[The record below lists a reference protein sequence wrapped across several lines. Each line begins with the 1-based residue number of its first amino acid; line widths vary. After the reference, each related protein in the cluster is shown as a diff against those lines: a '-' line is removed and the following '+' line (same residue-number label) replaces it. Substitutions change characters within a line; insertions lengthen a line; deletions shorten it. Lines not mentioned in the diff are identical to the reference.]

1 MANKKSMFA
10 YNPRVDYNAL
20 QSTRKI
26 AAENLR
32 AWNAPYTTGTLRNIN
47 LDDREHTEENI
58 DYGLVE
64 RNNLDYDDNGRLLD
78 KKDAE
83 KKHDSYEPDD
93 NSSSDSGHWYDGI
106 TSTLFGK
113 SKLSDAIYAG
123 LHAVPIIGT
132 PIDVWREFQKIYN
145 QTELGA
151 AEAKLENISLEK
163 QDIDYLENVY
173 KPLLYQYM
181 DQRAKVNDMRS
192 RGMSDQAMAYDISK
206 LDQLGKQ
213 LNKQN
218 EYIKTEGKQHP
229 ILRNMFFD
237 ASARDKMNVK
247 DMLQSEIDQIWQSEK
262 MSPYYGGNRKVNS
275 IGDFLESYVAGP
287 IADAVFKPFEAAG
300 NILDFVLHSPDNR
313 YSLNNALQNVDVN
326 DRRFDNLFIDWTK
339 YKSGD
344 KDSKNSF
351 DFYLNLNKNDVL
363 DRYVDTKRDALK
375 RIDNLAH
382 GNFWFDP
389 SKIDKRYDDIVNK
402 DDFGLVGDLT
412 YGLAANAPQ
421 LGSSFSDLKDFALSI
436 GTDAAVSKVVAPILI
451 GIASG
456 GAGFTKSIGQGLLK
470 QLEKSG
476 TMAIA
481 RNAIRSG
488 EAVEAA
494 ASAESA
500 ANTAREASVISRLW
514 NGYKTSKSVVS
525 AVNNG
530 VDIENAIKAAQMSNP
545 IAAANTLRG
554 VRAAEGATQ
563 IYLTNQM
570 RQNESNAEVMDAY
583 SSRMMQQM
591 MNGSVDVK
599 KVFDSAD
606 DFLRESGI
614 NPDSLDDQQK
624 LQAILGFN
632 IQTGDP
638 EFEAMKKDARRG
650 LNKVYNDNMT
660 LAVMDYWEKL
670 PYLPFA
676 NSAIRDWGR
685 NLSNKLGRSVGM
697 YGRDLTS
704 DMPFRMFNKNI
715 DLGSKTARNMAFDYQ
730 QQLIDRTAGRLV
742 SDKLTKA
749 TQWMLN
755 RFKKKDGTPNLGRI
769 AAFDNAI
776 RYAGRKIKQM
786 ASLGG
791 KEALEEG
798 QQQIIQSDYQSG
810 RYDNYN
816 ENKSNFDPGSFIDDL
831 DLGANAALSYLGLN
845 FGNPYN
851 GDEDLR
857 HAMNVGFAVS
867 QMFRAPAALSNLH
880 KSSDD
885 NLRNAIAQLRTDRTL
900 AKMVAENYGRIQDQD
915 HVGIFFDAMQK
926 HGVTSERLLGSLAAM
941 KLANQNV
948 ENSGVKDEYIDNDM
962 QILADTDDMLHSDY
976 IQSRLKANN
985 IKKGSS
991 QHRII
996 VQNGV
1001 RTIRDFKDQFLK
1013 SIQQGKDADAVVED
1027 IIKKAQDGTLD
1038 DSNKV
1043 LNQIVDAIH
1052 AKFKQEIGNNKA
1064 AQEKAKKDFKKSF
1077 RKKEGDRLRQE
1088 FADSDEEVPM
1098 PEEGMTLQEAQDQ
1111 YIDEAA
1117 ERAWE
1122 PFRIDFYKQ
1131 NQEKSRKLREGGKE
1145 QEADELDKMNRW
1157 YEDLSENAVNEK
1169 ERSFVRN
1176 VLRDVFAIHRLNVKR
1191 QTLQA
1196 LKDRS
1201 QFNNLIK
1208 KVTGTDI
1215 NTSRLD
1221 SAIKY
1226 IEQSIANTEK
1236 IITPELESKFEDEF
1250 GKLDYIDSYDNDIKS
1265 YTINAAIA
1273 KVMQPFAQA
1282 YSPGI
1287 MGTQMFVHNKRI
1299 TTKSGDTILPS
1310 NLSLSTEFIQ
1320 WNELSK
1326 EDQDKY
1332 RAKVKQEAAD
1342 NNKPEPTEK
1351 QIRQKYY
1358 HDHIDRIKEV
1368 KGAIHEY
1375 TKELHKLQE
1384 IPEQERTTDQID
1396 KIDDL
1401 FQKISDA
1408 VIMSDLNNGEIRQ
1421 YIVNKIKEDER
1432 PISGQDIDDAQ
1443 DGDKKAQNKVSNAVK
1458 QEEKEGQAEDKD
1470 QLNDD
1475 SASDQESTEGKAG
1488 DVENPEDDKAQD
1500 ILDPNNYVDEVEGP
1514 EGEKPTSKEI
1524 QDAIKANQELVG
1536 DDKPESKNIRD
1547 LGEQLEGG
1555 TPGGRKRQDSLSNK
1569 ADNAQIVSQVLDDDD
1584 KATSDE
1590 VDSEDLKDDIKH
1602 QIDNDQKQ
1610 GQQIAG
1616 PTATPVID
1624 PVTGATISNPSV
1636 GDNTDNTDKPATPPA
1651 PAAPI
1656 NGNSQSQHH
1665 QQNNGD
1671 SNGDKGNVSDSES
1684 SGAKD
1689 IVFDF
1694 LDEKKY
1700 PDGCT
1705 IWSYK
1710 GDDEKGTRTIEVF
1723 VRRDDA
1729 NTRGITDERG
1739 RVIFNPIAGPDVD
1752 VEFHEKQSKV
1762 PAKYNPGPLNHLEG
1776 LYQTSK
1782 HFPKVINI
1790 DYFGKMRL
1798 PRFRFRWNGHIFFL
1812 EYVVDRG
1819 AWQVS
1824 KPTGKY
1830 NDAGQEIQHILSV
1843 DEIPSG
1849 MTWPQLGA
1857 KIASNILPQDYIDFV
1872 EQGHAEALNAQ
1883 ALEIENVTDETNPL
1897 TKALRDIFGIKYHN
1911 YTAQE
1916 LDSLRANKLITNH
1929 SARIYIPN
1937 HHDLG
1942 YFEIVKNVEDD
1953 QYSVHFKPTDKDNPH
1968 AFTDDQKEALF
1979 SAMYVIIPKGGLV
1992 STWGSI
1998 TKGGLNALTN
2008 RFGDDNGFTQVG
2020 ECEVK
2025 LKDDGSIVRIPI
2037 WRQEMDDLQSVKL
2050 QISDHTIEK
2059 QSTTNNK
2066 YLEGVNANRSKTANG
2081 EENQGTESAT
2091 PYNEALNNISKS
2103 GSQIILRSNNGN
2115 LFVTETTANDEQKAF
2130 IGNKIDSK
2138 TATFI
2143 PTSWSRVKSLN
2154 SLDSVATIKG
2164 DSRTASN
2171 IREVIPGRM
2180 ELHDEGGHK
2189 YWKVTKKATLILDN
2203 YNNNTKQTP
2212 IIEEDI
2218 SSQERDHDAFTMS
2231 LDNFVDYNLP
2241 DQIDKNIDRV
2251 DDVIFRHGNKLGAIL
2266 IHIPEKGW
2274 FVIDRKQQQDNSQ
2287 DILNPDGSAQDILN
2301 TEQNP
2306 ADDPQPT
2313 DDADDVEKPSAPED
2327 NENQNSGSSDDQN
2340 PTIPGDNELP
2350 EEQSSPNGKGKDGK
2364 KRHSINPDE
2373 LGQLDYDNS
2382 EDVFYLGDDQ
2392 LADDVATNLM
2402 NEEDLLMTDEN
2413 GGFNAMSGNTE
2424 AQNTN
2429 QTNTEDKD
2437 RVFRSYIGTN
2447 FRYDPTDPTPFF
2459 PRTVGGSKKKGG
2471 TELKYKY
2478 KLGNGKELSQ
2488 KLLTKGWIN
2497 SCDVYYVVSGDLSI
2511 KGSPYD
2517 NLGIDLVIDDPNSK
2531 TTYLLS
2537 MNRIGKYTY
2546 QDNYGHERTFDGYQ
2560 ALHMQLAFSG
2570 ICDIAVDK
2578 TSGNARI
2585 KDSKIA
2591 ADYNKYLKEQKEN
2604 FYIQAHSTDPARLQ
2618 RGDEGF
2624 DEAVEKWY
2632 NDIRYGFGTNDE
2644 QKIAQGHRIANNIE
2658 YNARVNLAQSL
2669 GKQRD
2674 DVQTESQIN
2683 KAIQNLSE
2691 NRKAIIDVYC
2701 DKSADG
2707 KLILTPEIKTH
2718 IRPKSITTSNG
2729 KVNLRRD
2736 SQSGLPIFRK
2746 LDGEQN
2752 KFGLSDDIE
2761 ELTRQIDNGDEVAE
2775 FGIGSGAFGNQ
2786 PFAIMP
2792 ADDNGGKDVYYG
2804 HGLAGKIYYIIS
2816 EALMPGSNIR
2826 KHRLPLQLRES
2837 GFKTQVEINGAVHR
2851 ITNKSQLHLV
2861 LDPKTGLPTGE
2872 NAKKYHVSAAEAI
2885 FYLMV
2890 GKTDYLGLNLTSDQL
2905 TAFRDFIVNNGEQT
2919 FLYTHGRHRTKEQI
2933 ISAKLPYYCLKQ
2945 FGWMIRDGQP
2955 DKFVCGTTRIE
2966 EHTYIED
2973 GKQKTKKVRI
2983 YERHEATMRDL
2994 FPDDSASPMEKAN
3007 AAALR
3012 EDIIFNISQNLHWN
3026 TERSVLND
3034 RSTANQT
3041 FGTVMDALR
3050 QYFNTHDAKE
3060 IKLFGC
3066 DALTFK
3072 RDDLFVKNEN
3082 TGRYD
3087 AKAVN
3092 GLAWL
3097 IHTGRLMTDSDTQLF
3112 TAPFV
3117 YAQGVDVDQAAQEE
3131 QHIIN
3136 NNKTTQPKEAE
3147 NNGKKDSKNKEK
3159 KGKKTPKGNTEP
3171 KTPQQPASILTSIA
3185 KDAIVNQQASEG
3197 VKNKQKPRLKNAIAA
3212 QVDKLVK
3219 EGKEKILE
3227 ALRPVYKGTG
3237 ASHKDETVSDMLL
3250 MDIPDRKNLKTKED
3264 VEGAIRKKIDEYN
3277 EYAKAHNMQV
3287 VDPKK
3292 VTITQNFGG
3301 QLAMNAFKAARN
3313 PWIMKMIVFT
3323 DGSATVSGRPAQ
3335 DLESEISNVTGVF
3348 STQKQHGKFN
3358 EAETKQW
3365 IAKILGIPEENSI
3378 VVSAMRR
3385 ACDGS
3390 EAFGLTQVC
3399 VNSLTNEVIPIFM
3412 FSKRAGKGVGYHEAW
3427 HYVNLLLN
3435 NPATRQKI
3443 YKDYVEHHKKYK
3455 GAKYKDIEEAMAED
3469 FRRYV
3474 QMMDGTGLSSRIKR
3488 FFNNILD
3495 FLFAARKTTETR
3507 MIFEAIRSGKA
3518 KGMRIDPESLKEF
3531 QRMYPEGVYNA
3542 FKIPGR
3548 PIAESEKLNGINSY
3562 KDFNDIATAI
3572 GFDIIS
3578 EYDITTIGKLR
3589 MASDDSTDIFREH
3602 LMTKM
3607 ANATDPDAKVV
3618 YQTILDNP
3626 AAFARV
3632 IHDLYQQLGIDA
3644 TLQKEKAHEQTE
3656 KRDDGD
3662 QDTPVDGHLEN
3673 QFEVSKK
3680 ANVAFRAKL
3689 FLMQNKK
3696 GHFVLDPVTGK
3707 RAIDKTT
3714 GRPLIENDM
3723 GVLST
3728 KKYVP
3733 FNEAWNKILN
3743 DLWMSDSYNAKD
3755 QNGNYTP
3762 TSILGNVERLAKTD
3776 PFYESLFTRLEDIDG
3791 DIELQNQIFT
3801 TVCSQKPQVAFYR
3814 LQDPKK
3820 PWINPM
3826 EAAQLSSAA
3835 EDVGGEI
3842 GGTSSTIGSKQVYD
3856 RDREW
3861 VAYND
3866 NTLKAIKQLPRTWSG
3881 IVPSSEIIN
3890 NGVVDKRAVAN
3901 LRNFYNQTRDILFGD
3916 EDVEDK
3922 VYEGKQALE
3931 QILLGLH
3938 IPVDEQVVDRF
3949 ISLLNGNNNETPDV
3963 NTQLNILKRIFDSKI
3978 GGGKPGSI
3986 SYFVKCLEM
3995 SVGHDYFSL
4004 KKKGNGSKQ
4013 VALDQLFN
4021 GFAADT
4027 HISLL
4032 AEAYNDIHP
4041 GSAEFSISAP
4051 GHKTIY
4057 PINQNNE
4064 MSDKINRM
4072 NIVGDESIQN
4082 MQRDPYCQNSILMQV
4097 VNDQKSQYE
4106 KGQRVPTKESFKLC
4120 TFVGIDDT
4128 RNPQGEDYFGISSME
4143 DYIAKLMMT
4152 TGTVRT
4158 SDGKCSITD
4167 DMLILPTM
4175 SDKKTWYAIKSP
4187 NLHLVHDTMT
4197 WFADN
4202 ANGKVRHLRFSDRT
4216 LNIFYNYFMDE
4227 LNALIQYYSRGN
4239 VQYLVNHPQQI
4250 KINYHGKVENGRLQF
4265 GGNGGLFRYGYGAI
4279 SPKRAWGPEGDNTKP
4294 VNLNQYLEFLY
4305 KAQKEI
4311 EDHPEQ
4317 RGGIGQLI
4325 EDPNIDLDGFELIRK
4340 FLSDLKKQIAPNGAR
4355 YDELL
4360 DGINDNLIEGTKL
4373 EMKRL
4378 SQEAGMYSPMRMF
4391 QYRKAD
4397 EYTVYDKKT
4406 YKAVGKKPCEE
4417 YYQAFGLPK
4426 QILEVYRTLMKN
4438 AGYVS
4443 VVDGAEEGDKAIKCY
4458 DYQQGHATADYALS
4472 AIASHVANT
4481 AISIIEC
4488 EKVFM
4493 GDPAFYKWK
4502 YIDSKSP
4509 NASVKLK
4516 TSINVG
4522 GRPQLFSIDVQNLR
4536 EKGSDKTKRRGSV
4549 LSPGENIRDLYGEDI
4564 LTEYPELNKQEYTFA
4579 SINDF
4584 KYKSLYL
4591 DEVQNQ
4597 FERQEFVNW
4606 ILKNPDKYFG
4616 DEWKKMSENKKHVEL
4631 NKLLNKWYS
4640 DTSGQNFKSDY
4651 DLFDDKNII
4660 VDGVRIK
4667 QLCHDRAVQ
4676 STDPY
4681 RDVNVADAEVIIRP
4695 EMYRYLRIAV
4705 GEWTFEPDETGY
4717 SDEEAYKIIEGI
4729 GEYADRK
4736 GEWMTNQELARKVLN
4751 FQLKPLKM
4759 TYFSNESTPI
4769 SQNQNG
4775 ALNFTNVPI
4784 YNKMAI
4790 FPMFG
4795 FACMSETGKAL
4806 YDRMN
4811 KKGQEIDMLGFE
4823 SAVKVGDSQNKYT
4836 PFPKNGK
4843 EPQSHPDKLAKVG
4856 KSEFQDS
4863 NSDFVNKNG
4872 KVVPRGKKK
4881 PGILN
4886 KVPED
4891 ALHIERQYI
4900 KNLRLQMNTDEHE
4913 HDSRAI
4919 GTQMFK
4925 LCFSNIEDEFTYGLN
4940 MNDWKGQPLKQYT
4953 GSQLKQE
4960 IMATINAMTAVGYD
4974 NIKKEFFDR
4983 DGNLVDSKVE
4993 NYMLQIVKNNNMG
5006 ANAEEMLANHDPA
5019 SVFMSRLLFEQS
5031 VIKHINKEVVD
5042 KETQGGSA
5050 IQQSMFGFS
5059 GHRNVL
5065 DYNGKDAAYHQLNG
5079 GHAPKWIA
5087 RNNSMEVFLS
5097 MNFFRSVLPDEL
5109 FNDGTYQQQ
5118 RQWLIEHDFI
5128 YGNKADGTKSH
5139 PNPFGIGYRIPT
5151 QGQSSIFAFT
5161 VADVM
5166 PKQSG
5171 DTIIVPPEFTAQ
5183 TGSDFDVD
5191 KLYLATL
5198 ACKDGKPIESE
5209 AMYVDYD
5216 EVWHNEKQKDGTLK
5230 RVDESKHVSKAIK
5243 NQKKYDDLKARE
5255 ENGEITNLRLVDKN
5269 SKDFTGKQ
5277 KMELLLNTDKKALAN
5292 KLIQLYMRVLTD
5304 PRNFKQGRGS
5314 IDTITDI
5321 IKHRILPHLQTAQ
5334 DRYLTPGNDLLPTEM
5349 SKTKLEF
5356 STGKSGIG
5364 PYALA
5369 VTNSALT
5376 QWSHL
5381 TFDYEENYFG
5391 FGDLDETIARD
5402 GTFVSDWLS
5411 AMVNAHVD
5419 VAKDPYIFDLNLSQA
5434 TYSMSEFLLRA
5445 GVGAG
5450 TFTFLANPVIKDLAN
5465 KLNNTKSFYGQ
5476 NLSKDTANPHASE
5489 QYIALNMLL
5498 GPKIKSGKNYVRSGG
5513 LLKQVKYA
5521 YEALIDDKEE
5531 SKKLEKQWKKD
5542 VGDTISL
5549 SRIGVWIDIMSQE
5562 INMTESE
5569 NKNIYGDDMRAFGS
5583 LVFNLQAGFRAIDH
5597 PHDLFG
5603 QLFSCMCLYTWHVNK
5618 KYADELNNLV
5628 QVSRVDTKKF
5638 GNTVSLQTNYI
5649 NKYNKFRYGSHKARW
5664 ILSKRSNIDLK
5675 LTKEDGVAGRTMKS
5689 LDYYF
5694 EKTYLNDELV
5704 KATQLARDV
5713 LRHQLYT
5720 ATPQFQDVLKSTL
5733 GEIYGKVLVKNSKG
5747 ETLELYQPNVSQDN
5761 VTELSNALD
5770 NITRYQ
5776 VLQLY
5781 GPKYESDINLA
5792 RDPNDIKQMM
5802 HDFIFGNNEAKNNDP
5817 SHYSI
5822 FKQVQML
5829 IDGTKHEQTDPNKA
5843 DISDLKYNELLAY
5856 ITPIQ
5861 PTKTSKYPF
5870 GRFLL
5875 RNSAVGTGIDQKDV
5889 LRQAWYDLLTY
5900 DRAQALDPKVAD
5912 AANKWV
5918 QNVAKNLVLF
5928 SYFQT
5933 YDQNGAN
5940 SFFEL
5945 VPDEFRIQYDK
5956 ALRRGLRHSYD
5967 TFKKIGNAEN
5977 GKLYDILARN
5987 YWWNDNI
5994 IKEFSYLYRGNPKN
6008 VFDTTSEGS
6017 GGIYSMWYD
6026 KVNKKRVFGCLIL
6039 NDDIDSLPHG
6049 KYFKIKLEDQIFLYR
6064 RVGVIN
6070 VKFNVNN
6077 KPKTVSRSVYIPIP
6091 KGGMHVGR
6099 QHQYEFYVD
6108 ENTPSIFQE
6117 NQLPSTFKYSTIY
6130 ENVIKP
6136 FVENKDNFFRPIS
6149 KSEQAKPNEINHSIP
6164 RSADEVL
6171 DVQYVEELEQNDYSE
6186 SDFYFDSQK
6195 TANEYKAPLKS
6206 DDGSIEFNGFK
6217 GDSLEGAE
6225 IYGGDVID
6233 IDSDRSVQEICEE
6246 MLKRGGTENESNPK
6260 QWVFNI
6266 KEGKH
6271 KFKHGEITEK
6281 ITKILQQLE
6290 NHEHYIS
6297 TIYMPIG
6304 QFDNEGIIAVRSMLD
6319 TLRDG
6324 MLHVVYDTSKM
6335 TEDDALDNIV
6345 SSNPDAFYN
6354 DIQQSEE
6361 DVEEAEDMNDNEA
6374 RTIGGLIKQIDEDA
6388 KQAANNL
6395 KAKAAKETE
6404 KTIEEEEKAQDKE
6417 QKESA
6422 YDSNQQPEEDKS
6434 DDDQA
6439 RVASRSAQNAFFKKM
6454 GIKSHL
6460 IDDPSYAINSE
6471 SSKPDE
6477 LSDSNDKNTTSDKNQ
6492 EC

>member
-64 RNNLDYDDNGRLLD
+64 RNNLDYDDNGRLLN

-93 NSSSDSGHWYDGI
+93 NQSSDSGHWYDGI

-113 SKLSDAIYAG
+113 SKLSDAIYSG
-123 LHAVPIIGT
+123 LHALPIIGT

-163 QDIDYLENVY
+163 QDIDYLENIY

-192 RGMSDQAMAYDISK
+192 RGMSDQAMAYDILK

-237 ASARDKMNVK
+237 ASARDKMNLK

-275 IGDFLESYVAGP
+275 IGDFLEAYVAGP
-287 IADAVFKPFEAAG
+287 IADAFLKPFEAAG

-412 YGLAANAPQ
+412 YGLAANIPQ

-456 GAGFTKSIGQGLLK
+456 GAGFTKSIGKGLVK

-583 SSRMMQQM
+583 SSRIMQQM
-591 MNGSVDVK
+591 MNGSVNVK

-660 LAVMDYWEKL
+660 LAAIDYWEKL

-816 ENKSNFDPGSFIDDL
+816 ENRSNFDPGSFIDDL

-867 QMFRAPAALSNLH
+867 QIFRAPAALSNLH

-915 HVGIFFDAMQK
+915 HAGIFFDAMQK
-926 HGVTSERLLGSLAAM
+926 HGVTSERLLGSLASM

-1043 LNQIVDAIH
+1043 LNDIVDAIH

-1088 FADSDEEVPM
+1088 FADSGEDVPM
-1098 PEEGMTLQEAQDQ
+1098 LEEGMTLQEAQDQ

-1131 NQEKSRKLREGGKE
+1131 NQEKSRKLRKDGKE

-1169 ERSFVRN
+1169 ERGFVRN
-1176 VLRDVFAIHRLNVKR
+1176 VLRDIFAIHRLNVKR

-1226 IEQSIANTEK
+1226 IEQSIADTEK
-1236 IITPELESKFEDEF
+1236 IITPELESKFEYEF
-1250 GKLDYIDSYDNDIKS
+1250 GKLDSMDSYDNDIKS

-1408 VIMSDLNNGEIRQ
+1408 VIMSDLNNGEIRY

-1458 QEEKEGQAEDKD
+1458 QQEKEGQAEDKD

-1475 SASDQESTEGKAG
+1475 AASDQESPEGKAG

-1500 ILDPNNYVDEVEGP
+1500 ILDTNNYVDEVEGP

-1651 PAAPI
+1651 PSAPI

-1671 SNGDKGNVSDSES
+1671 SNGDKGNRNDSES
-1684 SGAKD
+1684 SGAED

-1729 NTRGITDERG
+1729 NTRGIIDERG
-1739 RVIFNPIAGPDVD
+1739 RIIFNPIAGPDVD

-1776 LYQTSK
+1776 LYQTSE

-1812 EYVVDRG
+1812 EYVVDIG
-1819 AWQVS
+1819 EWQVS

-1830 NDAGQEIQHILSV
+1830 NDAGQEIQNILSV

-1937 HHDLG
+1937 HHDIG
-1942 YFEIVKNVEDD
+1942 YFEIVKDAENDY
-1953 QYSVHFKPTDKDNPH
+1953 YSVHFKPVDDKNPH

-2020 ECEVK
+2020 EREVK
-2025 LKDDGSIVRIPI
+2025 LKDDGSTVKIPI

-2050 QISDHTIEK
+2050 QISDHTIE
-2059 QSTTNNK
+2059 
-2066 YLEGVNANRSKTANG
+2066 
-2081 EENQGTESAT
+2081 NQGTESAI
-2091 PYNEALNNISKS
+2091 PYSEALNNISKS

-2115 LFVTETTANDEQKAF
+2115 LFVKETNANDEQKAF
-2130 IGNKIDSK
+2130 IGNKIDNK

-2164 DSRTASN
+2164 DFRTAGN

-2203 YNNNTKQTP
+2203 YNNNTKQTH

-2313 DDADDVEKPSAPED
+2313 DDADDVEQPSSPED

-2424 AQNTN
+2424 TQNTD

-2488 KLLTKGWIN
+2488 KLLTKDWIN

-2691 NRKAIIDVYC
+2691 NRKAIIDAYC

-2729 KVNLRRD
+2729 KINLRRD

-2837 GFKTQVEINGAVHR
+2837 GFKTQVEINGTVHR

-2966 EHTYIED
+2966 ERTYIED
-2973 GKQKTKKVRI
+2973 GKQKTKKVKI

-3136 NNKTTQPKEAE
+3136 NNKPTQPKEAE
-3147 NNGKKDSKNKEK
+3147 NNGKNDSKNKEK
-3159 KGKKTPKGNTEP
+3159 KGKKTHKGNTEP
-3171 KTPQQPASILTSIA
+3171 KTPQQPASILTSMA

-3197 VKNKQKPRLKNAIAA
+3197 VKNNQKPRLKNAIAA

-3301 QLAMNAFKAARN
+3301 QNFGGQLAMSAFKAVRN

-3335 DLESEISNVTGVF
+3335 DLEREISNVTGVF

-3399 VNSLTNEVIPIFM
+3399 VNSLTNDVIPIFM
-3412 FSKRAGKGVGYHEAW
+3412 FSKRAGKGIGYHEAW

-3562 KDFNDIATAI
+3562 KDFNDIATSI

-3607 ANATDPDAKVV
+3607 VNATDPDAKVV

-3632 IHDLYQQLGIDA
+3632 IHDLYQQLGIYA

-3662 QDTPVDGHLEN
+3662 PDTPVDGHLEN

-3890 NGVVDKRAVAN
+3890 NGVVDKRAVTN

-3931 QILLGLH
+3931 QMLLGLH

-3963 NTQLNILKRIFDSKI
+3963 NTQLKILKRIFDSKI

-4279 SPKRAWGPEGDNTKP
+4279 SPKIAWGPESYNTKP
-4294 VNLNQYLEFLY
+4294 INLNQYLEFLY

-4325 EDPNIDLDGFELIRK
+4325 DDPNIDLDGFELIRK

-4509 NASVKLK
+4509 NASVKLT

-4681 RDVNVADAEVIIRP
+4681 RDINVADAEVIIRP

-4872 KVVPRGKKK
+4872 KVVPRGKRK

-4886 KVPED
+4886 KVTED

-5230 RVDESKHVSKAIK
+5230 RVYESKHVSKAIK

-5521 YEALIDDKEE
+5521 YEDLIDDKEA

-5562 INMTESE
+5562 INMTESK

-5597 PHDLFG
+5597 PDDLFG

-5664 ILSKRSNIDLK
+5664 ILSKRSNVDLK
-5675 LTKEDGVAGRTMKS
+5675 LTKEDGIAGRTMKS

-5694 EKTYLNDELV
+5694 EKTYLNDELF

-5829 IDGTKHEQTDPNKA
+5829 IDGTKREQTDPNKA

-5861 PTKTSKYPF
+5861 PTKTSKYQF

-5912 AANKWV
+5912 AANKYV

-6008 VFDTTSEGS
+6008 VFDTTSGGS

-6271 KFKHGEITEK
+6271 KFKPGEITEK

-6335 TEDDALDNIV
+6335 TEDDALDNVV

-6417 QKESA
+6417 QEESA

-6460 IDDPSYAINSE
+6460 IDYPSYAINSE

>member
-64 RNNLDYDDNGRLLD
+64 RNNLDYDDNGRLLN

-123 LHAVPIIGT
+123 LHAVPIIGN

-213 LNKQN
+213 LNEQN

-237 ASARDKMNVK
+237 ASARDKMNLK
-247 DMLQSEIDQIWQSEK
+247 DLLQSEIDQIWQSEK

-275 IGDFLESYVAGP
+275 VGDFLEAYVAGP

-412 YGLAANAPQ
+412 YGLAANIPQ

-456 GAGFTKSIGQGLLK
+456 GAGFTKSIGKGLVK

-583 SSRMMQQM
+583 SSRIMQQM
-591 MNGSVDVK
+591 MDGSVNVK

-786 ASLGG
+786 AFLGG

-816 ENKSNFDPGSFIDDL
+816 ENKSNFDPGSFIADL

-915 HVGIFFDAMQK
+915 HAGIFFDAMQK

-1043 LNQIVDAIH
+1043 LNEIVDAIH
-1052 AKFKQEIGNNKA
+1052 AKFKQEISNNKA

-1131 NQEKSRKLREGGKE
+1131 NQEKSRKLREGGKK

-1250 GKLDYIDSYDNDIKS
+1250 GKLDSMDSYDNDIKS

-1443 DGDKKAQNKVSNAVK
+1443 DGDKKAQDKVSNAVK

-1475 SASDQESTEGKAG
+1475 AASDQESPEGKAR

-1500 ILDPNNYVDEVEGP
+1500 ILDQNNYVDEVEGP

-1651 PAAPI
+1651 PSAPI

-1671 SNGDKGNVSDSES
+1671 SNGDKGNRSDSES
-1684 SGAKD
+1684 SGAED

-1739 RVIFNPIAGPDVD
+1739 RVIFNPIAGSDVD

-1812 EYVVDRG
+1812 EYDVDYG

-1830 NDAGQEIQHILSV
+1830 NDAGQEIQNILSI

-1872 EQGHAEALNAQ
+1872 EQGHAEALNAH

-1937 HHDLG
+1937 HHDIG
-1942 YFEIVKNVEDD
+1942 YFEIVKDAENDY
-1953 QYSVHFKPTDKDNPH
+1953 YSVHFKPVDDNNPH

-2020 ECEVK
+2020 EREVK
-2025 LKDDGSIVRIPI
+2025 LKDDGSTVKIPI

-2050 QISDHTIEK
+2050 QISDHT
-2059 QSTTNNK
+2059 
-2066 YLEGVNANRSKTANG
+2066 
-2081 EENQGTESAT
+2081 
-2091 PYNEALNNISKS
+2091 
-2103 GSQIILRSNNGN
+2103 
-2115 LFVTETTANDEQKAF
+2115 
-2130 IGNKIDSK
+2130 
-2138 TATFI
+2138 
-2143 PTSWSRVKSLN
+2143 
-2154 SLDSVATIKG
+2154 
-2164 DSRTASN
+2164 
-2171 IREVIPGRM
+2171 M
-2180 ELHDEGGHK
+2180 
-2189 YWKVTKKATLILDN
+2189 
-2203 YNNNTKQTP
+2203 QTH

-2218 SSQERDHDAFTMS
+2218 LSQERDHDAFTMS

-2313 DDADDVEKPSAPED
+2313 DDADDVEKPSSPED

-2424 AQNTN
+2424 AQNTD

-2488 KLLTKGWIN
+2488 KLLIKDWIN

-2691 NRKAIIDVYC
+2691 NRKAIIDAYC

-2729 KVNLRRD
+2729 KINLRRD

-2837 GFKTQVEINGAVHR
+2837 GFKTQVEINGTVHR

-2966 EHTYIED
+2966 ERTYIED
-2973 GKQKTKKVRI
+2973 GKQKTKKVKI

-3041 FGTVMDALR
+3041 FGIVMDALR
-3050 QYFNTHDAKE
+3050 QYFNTHNAKE

-3136 NNKTTQPKEAE
+3136 NNNPTQPKEAE

-3171 KTPQQPASILTSIA
+3171 KTPQQPASILTSMA

-3301 QLAMNAFKAARN
+3301 QLAMNAFKAVRN

-3399 VNSLTNEVIPIFM
+3399 VNSLTNDVIPIFM
-3412 FSKRAGKGVGYHEAW
+3412 FSKRAGKGIGYHEAW

-3662 QDTPVDGHLEN
+3662 PDTPVDGHLEN

-3842 GGTSSTIGSKQVYD
+3842 GGTNSTIGSKQVYD

-3931 QILLGLH
+3931 QMLLGLH

-4279 SPKRAWGPEGDNTKP
+4279 SPKRAWGPESYNTKP
-4294 VNLNQYLEFLY
+4294 INLNQYLEFLY

-4325 EDPNIDLDGFELIRK
+4325 DDPNIDLDGFELIRK
-4340 FLSDLKKQIAPNGAR
+4340 FLSDLKKQIAPNGSR

-4509 NASVKLK
+4509 NASVKLT

-4681 RDVNVADAEVIIRP
+4681 RDVNVADAEVVIRP

-4872 KVVPRGKKK
+4872 KVVPRGKRK
-4881 PGILN
+4881 PGIFN

-5109 FNDGTYQQQ
+5109 FNNGTYQQQ

-5128 YGNKADGTKSH
+5128 YGTKADGTKSH

-5161 VADVM
+5161 VADVL

-5230 RVDESKHVSKAIK
+5230 RVYESKHVSKAIK
-5243 NQKKYDDLKARE
+5243 NQKKYDDLKVRE

-5321 IKHRILPHLQTAQ
+5321 IKHRILPHLQAAQ

-5521 YEALIDDKEE
+5521 YEDLINDKEA

-5562 INMTESE
+5562 INMTESK

-5597 PHDLFG
+5597 PDDLFG

-5664 ILSKRSNIDLK
+5664 ILSKRSNVDLK
-5675 LTKEDGVAGRTMKS
+5675 LTKEDGIAGRTMKS

-5720 ATPQFQDVLKSTL
+5720 ATPQFQDVLKNTL

-5829 IDGTKHEQTDPNKA
+5829 IDGTKREQTDPNKA

-6008 VFDTTSEGS
+6008 VFDTTSGGS

-6149 KSEQAKPNEINHSIP
+6149 KSEQAKPNQINHSIP

-6246 MLKRGGTENESNPK
+6246 ILKRGGTENESNPK

-6266 KEGKH
+6266 KEEKH
-6271 KFKHGEITEK
+6271 KFKPGEITEK

-6335 TEDDALDNIV
+6335 TEDDALDNVV

-6417 QKESA
+6417 QEESA
-6422 YDSNQQPEEDKS
+6422 YDSNQQQEEDKS

>member
-83 KKHDSYEPDD
+83 KKYDSYEPDD
-93 NSSSDSGHWYDGI
+93 NQSSDSGHWYDGI

-123 LHAVPIIGT
+123 LHAAPIIGT

-237 ASARDKMNVK
+237 TSARDKMNLK
-247 DMLQSEIDQIWQSEK
+247 DLLQSEIDQIWQSEK

-287 IADAVFKPFEAAG
+287 IADVFLKPFEAAG
-300 NILDFVLHSPDNR
+300 NILDFVIHSPDNR

-363 DRYVDTKRDALK
+363 NRYVDTKRDALK

-412 YGLAANAPQ
+412 YGLAANIPQ
-421 LGSSFSDLKDFALSI
+421 LGSSFSDLKDFTLSI

-456 GAGFTKSIGQGLLK
+456 GAGFAKSIGKDLVK
-470 QLEKSG
+470 SLEKSG

-481 RNAIRSG
+481 RDAIRSG

-554 VRAAEGATQ
+554 VRAAEGVTQ

-583 SSRMMQQM
+583 SSRIMQQM
-591 MNGSVDVK
+591 MDGSVDVK

-685 NLSNKLGRSVGM
+685 NLSNKLGRSIGM
-697 YGRDLTS
+697 YGRDLAS

-816 ENKSNFDPGSFIDDL
+816 ENKSNFDPGSFIADL

-915 HVGIFFDAMQK
+915 HAGIFFDAMQK

-1043 LNQIVDAIH
+1043 LNEIVDAIH
-1052 AKFKQEIGNNKA
+1052 AKFKQEISNNKA

-1088 FADSDEEVPM
+1088 FADSGEDVPM

-1131 NQEKSRKLREGGKE
+1131 NQEKSRKLRDGGKK

-1169 ERSFVRN
+1169 ERGFVRN

-1250 GKLDYIDSYDNDIKS
+1250 GKLDSMDSYDNDIKS
-1265 YTINAAIA
+1265 YTINDAIA

-1443 DGDKKAQNKVSNAVK
+1443 DGDKKAQDKVSNAVK

-1475 SASDQESTEGKAG
+1475 AASDQESPEGQAV
-1488 DVENPEDDKAQD
+1488 DVENPKDDKAQD
-1500 ILDPNNYVDEVEGP
+1500 ILDQNNYVGEVEGP

-1524 QDAIKANQELVG
+1524 YDAIKANQELVG

-1584 KATSDE
+1584 KATYDE
-1590 VDSEDLKDDIKH
+1590 VDNDDLKDDMKH

-1636 GDNTDNTDKPATPPA
+1636 GDNTDNTDKPSTPSA
-1651 PAAPI
+1651 PASPI

-1671 SNGDKGNVSDSES
+1671 SNGDKGNGSDSES
-1684 SGAKD
+1684 SGVED

-1710 GDDEKGTRTIEVF
+1710 GDDEKGTRTIKVF

-1762 PAKYNPGPLNHLEG
+1762 PAKYNPGPLNHLKG
-1776 LYQTSK
+1776 LYQTSE

-1819 AWQVS
+1819 EWQVS

-1843 DEIPSG
+1843 DEIPNG
-1849 MTWPQLGA
+1849 MTQPQLGA

-1897 TKALRDIFGIKYHN
+1897 AKALRDIFGIKYHN

-1916 LDSLRANKLITNH
+1916 LDGLRANKLITNH
-1929 SARIYIPN
+1929 SARIYISN
-1937 HHDLG
+1937 HHDIG
-1942 YFEIVKNVEDD
+1942 YFEIVKDAENDY
-1953 QYSVHFKPTDKDNPH
+1953 YSVHFKPVDNDNPH

-2020 ECEVK
+2020 EREVK
-2025 LKDDGSIVRIPI
+2025 LKDDGSIVKIPI
-2037 WRQEMDDLQSVKL
+2037 WRQEMDDLQSISL
-2050 QISDHTIEK
+2050 TISDEY
-2059 QSTTNNK
+2059 SNLNP
-2066 YLEGVNANRSKTANG
+2066 EAFG
-2081 EENQGTESAT
+2081 EAEEYKARN
-2091 PYNEALNNISKS
+2091 SKS
-2103 GSQIILRSNNGN
+2103 H
-2115 LFVTETTANDEQKAF
+2115 
-2130 IGNKIDSK
+2130 NKFS
-2138 TATFI
+2138 
-2143 PTSWSRVKSLN
+2143 
-2154 SLDSVATIKG
+2154 
-2164 DSRTASN
+2164 
-2171 IREVIPGRM
+2171 
-2180 ELHDEGGHK
+2180 
-2189 YWKVTKKATLILDN
+2189 
-2203 YNNNTKQTP
+2203 
-2212 IIEEDI
+2212 
-2218 SSQERDHDAFTMS
+2218 MS

-2287 DILNPDGSAQDILN
+2287 DILNTDGSTQDILN
-2301 TEQNP
+2301 PEQNP

-2313 DDADDVEKPSAPED
+2313 DDADDVEKLSAPED

-2424 AQNTN
+2424 AQNTDK
-2429 QTNTEDKD
+2429 TNTEDKD

-2546 QDNYGHERTFDGYQ
+2546 QDNYGHQRTFDGYQ
-2560 ALHMQLAFSG
+2560 ALHIQLAFSG

-2691 NRKAIIDVYC
+2691 NRKAIIDAYC

-2707 KLILTPEIKTH
+2707 RLILTPEIKTH

-2729 KVNLRRD
+2729 KINLRRD

-2837 GFKTQVEINGAVHR
+2837 GFKTQVEINGTVHR

-2966 EHTYIED
+2966 ERTYIED
-2973 GKQKTKKVRI
+2973 GKQNTKKVKI

-3117 YAQGVDVDQAAQEE
+3117 YAQGVDVDQSAQEE

-3136 NNKTTQPKEAE
+3136 NNKPTQPKEAE

-3171 KTPQQPASILTSIA
+3171 KTPQQPASILTSMA

-3301 QLAMNAFKAARN
+3301 QLAMNAFKAVRN

-3358 EAETKQW
+3358 EAETRQW

-3412 FSKRAGKGVGYHEAW
+3412 FSKRAGKGIGYHEAW

-3662 QDTPVDGHLEN
+3662 PDTPVDGHLEN

-3826 EAAQLSSAA
+3826 EAAQLSSAE

-3890 NGVVDKRAVAN
+3890 NGVVDKKAVAN
-3901 LRNFYNQTRDILFGD
+3901 LRNFYNQTRDILFSD

-3931 QILLGLH
+3931 QMLLGLH

-4057 PINQNNE
+4057 PISQNNE

-4340 FLSDLKKQIAPNGAR
+4340 FLSDLKKQIAPNGDR

-4378 SQEAGMYSPMRMF
+4378 SQEAGMYNPMRMF

-4509 NASVKLK
+4509 NASVKLR

-4681 RDVNVADAEVIIRP
+4681 RDVNVADAQVIIRP

-4790 FPMFG
+4790 FPMFE

-4811 KKGQEIDMLGFE
+4811 KKGQEIDMIGFE

-4872 KVVPRGKKK
+4872 KVVPRGNKK

-5109 FNDGTYQQQ
+5109 FNNGTYQQQ

-5183 TGSDFDVD
+5183 TGSDYDVD

-5230 RVDESKHVSKAIK
+5230 RVYESKHVSKAIK

-5334 DRYLTPGNDLLPTEM
+5334 DRYLIPGNDLLPTEM

-5465 KLNNTKSFYGQ
+5465 KLNNTNSFYGQ

-5542 VGDTISL
+5542 VGDIISL
-5549 SRIGVWIDIMSQE
+5549 SRIGVWIDIMSQK
-5562 INMTESE
+5562 INMTESK
-5569 NKNIYGDDMRAFGS
+5569 NKKIYGDDMRAFGS

-5664 ILSKRSNIDLK
+5664 ILSKRSNVDLK

-5792 RDPNDIKQMM
+5792 RNPNDIKQMM

-5829 IDGTKHEQTDPNKA
+5829 IDGTKREQTDPNKA

-6008 VFDTTSEGS
+6008 VFDTTSKGS

-6136 FVENKDNFFRPIS
+6136 FIENKDNFFRPIS

-6246 MLKRGGTENESNPK
+6246 MLKRGGTENQSNPK

-6335 TEDDALDNIV
+6335 TEDDALDNVV

-6395 KAKAAKETE
+6395 KSKAAKETE
-6404 KTIEEEEKAQDKE
+6404 KTIEDEEKAQDKE
-6417 QKESA
+6417 QEESA

>member
-47 LDDREHTEENI
+47 LDDREHAEENI

-64 RNNLDYDDNGRLLD
+64 RNNLDYDDNGRLLN

-93 NSSSDSGHWYDGI
+93 NQSSDSGHWYDGI

-123 LHAVPIIGT
+123 IHAVPIIGT
-132 PIDVWREFQKIYN
+132 PVDVWREFQKIYN

-237 ASARDKMNVK
+237 ASARDKMNLK
-247 DMLQSEIDQIWQSEK
+247 DLLQSEIDQIWQSEK

-275 IGDFLESYVAGP
+275 IGDFLEAYVAGP
-287 IADAVFKPFEAAG
+287 IADAFLKPFEAAG

-412 YGLAANAPQ
+412 YGLAANIPQ

-436 GTDAAVSKVVAPILI
+436 GTDAAVSKVVAPMLI

-456 GAGFTKSIGQGLLK
+456 GAGFTKSIGKGLVK

-583 SSRMMQQM
+583 SSRIMQQM
-591 MNGSVDVK
+591 MDGSVDVK

-660 LAVMDYWEKL
+660 LAAIDYWAKL

-685 NLSNKLGRSVGM
+685 NLSNKLGRSVGI

-816 ENKSNFDPGSFIDDL
+816 ENRSNFDPGSFIDDL

-915 HVGIFFDAMQK
+915 HAGIFFDAMQK

-1043 LNQIVDAIH
+1043 LNEIVDAIH

-1131 NQEKSRKLREGGKE
+1131 NQEKSRKLREGGKK

-1169 ERSFVRN
+1169 ERGFVRN

-1250 GKLDYIDSYDNDIKS
+1250 GKLDSMDSYDNDIKS

-1475 SASDQESTEGKAG
+1475 AASDQESPEGKAG
-1488 DVENPEDDKAQD
+1488 DVENPEDNKAQD
-1500 ILDPNNYVDEVEGP
+1500 ILDTNNDVDEVEGP

-1536 DDKPESKNIRD
+1536 DDKPESKNIKD

-1590 VDSEDLKDDIKH
+1590 VDSDDLKDDIKH

-1651 PAAPI
+1651 PSAPI
-1656 NGNSQSQHH
+1656 NGNSQSQYH

-1671 SNGDKGNVSDSES
+1671 SNGDKGNRSDPES
-1684 SGAKD
+1684 SGVED

-1710 GDDEKGTRTIEVF
+1710 GDDEKGTRIIEVF

-1752 VEFHEKQSKV
+1752 IEFHEKQSKV

-1812 EYVVDRG
+1812 EYDVDYG

-1830 NDAGQEIQHILSV
+1830 NDAGQEIQNILSV

-1937 HHDLG
+1937 HHDIG
-1942 YFEIVKNVEDD
+1942 YFEIVKDAENDY
-1953 QYSVHFKPTDKDNPH
+1953 YSVHFKPVDDKNPH

-2020 ECEVK
+2020 EREVK
-2025 LKDDGSIVRIPI
+2025 LKDDGSTVKIPI

-2050 QISDHTIEK
+2050 QISDHT
-2059 QSTTNNK
+2059 
-2066 YLEGVNANRSKTANG
+2066 
-2081 EENQGTESAT
+2081 
-2091 PYNEALNNISKS
+2091 
-2103 GSQIILRSNNGN
+2103 
-2115 LFVTETTANDEQKAF
+2115 
-2130 IGNKIDSK
+2130 
-2138 TATFI
+2138 
-2143 PTSWSRVKSLN
+2143 
-2154 SLDSVATIKG
+2154 
-2164 DSRTASN
+2164 
-2171 IREVIPGRM
+2171 M
-2180 ELHDEGGHK
+2180 
-2189 YWKVTKKATLILDN
+2189 
-2203 YNNNTKQTP
+2203 QTH

-2274 FVIDRKQQQDNSQ
+2274 FVIDRKHQQDNSQ

-2313 DDADDVEKPSAPED
+2313 DDADDVEQPSSPED

-2424 AQNTN
+2424 AQNTD

-2488 KLLTKGWIN
+2488 KLLTKDWIN

-2511 KGSPYD
+2511 KGLPYD

-2691 NRKAIIDVYC
+2691 NRKAIIDAYC

-2729 KVNLRRD
+2729 KINLRRD

-2746 LDGEQN
+2746 LDGEQH

-2816 EALMPGSNIR
+2816 EALMHGSNIR

-2837 GFKTQVEINGAVHR
+2837 GFKTQVEINGTVHR

-2945 FGWMIRDGQP
+2945 FGWMVRDGQP

-2966 EHTYIED
+2966 ERTYIED
-2973 GKQKTKKVRI
+2973 GKQKTKKVKI

-3171 KTPQQPASILTSIA
+3171 KTPQQPASILTSMA

-3301 QLAMNAFKAARN
+3301 QLAMNAFKAVRN

-3399 VNSLTNEVIPIFM
+3399 VNSITNDVIPIFM
-3412 FSKRAGKGVGYHEAW
+3412 FSKRAGKGIGYHEAW

-3531 QRMYPEGVYNA
+3531 QRMYPEGVYNS

-3662 QDTPVDGHLEN
+3662 PDTPVDGHLEN

-3890 NGVVDKRAVAN
+3890 NGVVDKRAVVN

-3931 QILLGLH
+3931 QMLLGLH

-3963 NTQLNILKRIFDSKI
+3963 NTQLNILIRIFDSKI

-4057 PINQNNE
+4057 PISQNNE

-4279 SPKRAWGPEGDNTKP
+4279 SPKRAWGPESYNTKP
-4294 VNLNQYLEFLY
+4294 INLNQYLEFLY

-4325 EDPNIDLDGFELIRK
+4325 DDPNIDLDGFELIRK

-4509 NASVKLK
+4509 NASVKLS

-4681 RDVNVADAEVIIRP
+4681 RDVNVADAEVVIRP

-4872 KVVPRGKKK
+4872 KVVPHGKRK

-4925 LCFSNIEDEFTYGLN
+4925 LCFSNIEDEFIYGLN

-5087 RNNSMEVFLS
+5087 KNNSMEVFLS

-5109 FNDGTYQQQ
+5109 FNNGTYQQQ

-5128 YGNKADGTKSH
+5128 YGTKADGTKSH

-5161 VADVM
+5161 VADVL

-5230 RVDESKHVSKAIK
+5230 RVYESKHVSKAIK

-5521 YEALIDDKEE
+5521 YEDLINDKEA

-5562 INMTESE
+5562 INMTESK
-5569 NKNIYGDDMRAFGS
+5569 NKNIYGDDIRAFGS

-5597 PHDLFG
+5597 PDDLFG

-5664 ILSKRSNIDLK
+5664 ILSKRSNVDLK
-5675 LTKEDGVAGRTMKS
+5675 LTKEDGIAGRTMKS

-5781 GPKYESDINLA
+5781 GQKYESDINLA
-5792 RDPNDIKQMM
+5792 RDPNDIKQIM

-5829 IDGTKHEQTDPNKA
+5829 IDGTKREQTR
-5843 DISDLKYNELLAY
+5843 
-5856 ITPIQ
+5856 
-5861 PTKTSKYPF
+5861 KT
-5870 GRFLL
+5870 FL
-5875 RNSAVGTGIDQKDV
+5875 
-5889 LRQAWYDLLTY
+5889 
-5900 DRAQALDPKVAD
+5900 DRL
-5912 AANKWV
+5912 
-5918 QNVAKNLVLF
+5918 
-5928 SYFQT
+5928 
-5933 YDQNGAN
+5933 
-5940 SFFEL
+5940 
-5945 VPDEFRIQYDK
+5945 
-5956 ALRRGLRHSYD
+5956 
-5967 TFKKIGNAEN
+5967 
-5977 GKLYDILARN
+5977 
-5987 YWWNDNI
+5987 
-5994 IKEFSYLYRGNPKN
+5994 
-6008 VFDTTSEGS
+6008 
-6017 GGIYSMWYD
+6017 
-6026 KVNKKRVFGCLIL
+6026 
-6039 NDDIDSLPHG
+6039 
-6049 KYFKIKLEDQIFLYR
+6049 
-6064 RVGVIN
+6064 
-6070 VKFNVNN
+6070 
-6077 KPKTVSRSVYIPIP
+6077 
-6091 KGGMHVGR
+6091 GM
-6099 QHQYEFYVD
+6099 
-6108 ENTPSIFQE
+6108 T
-6117 NQLPSTFKYSTIY
+6117 
-6130 ENVIKP
+6130 
-6136 FVENKDNFFRPIS
+6136 
-6149 KSEQAKPNEINHSIP
+6149 
-6164 RSADEVL
+6164 
-6171 DVQYVEELEQNDYSE
+6171 
-6186 SDFYFDSQK
+6186 
-6195 TANEYKAPLKS
+6195 
-6206 DDGSIEFNGFK
+6206 
-6217 GDSLEGAE
+6217 
-6225 IYGGDVID
+6225 
-6233 IDSDRSVQEICEE
+6233 C
-6246 MLKRGGTENESNPK
+6246 
-6260 QWVFNI
+6260 
-6266 KEGKH
+6266 
-6271 KFKHGEITEK
+6271 
-6281 ITKILQQLE
+6281 
-6290 NHEHYIS
+6290 
-6297 TIYMPIG
+6297 
-6304 QFDNEGIIAVRSMLD
+6304 
-6319 TLRDG
+6319 
-6324 MLHVVYDTSKM
+6324 
-6335 TEDDALDNIV
+6335 
-6345 SSNPDAFYN
+6345 
-6354 DIQQSEE
+6354 
-6361 DVEEAEDMNDNEA
+6361 
-6374 RTIGGLIKQIDEDA
+6374 
-6388 KQAANNL
+6388 
-6395 KAKAAKETE
+6395 
-6404 KTIEEEEKAQDKE
+6404 
-6417 QKESA
+6417 
-6422 YDSNQQPEEDKS
+6422 
-6434 DDDQA
+6434 
-6439 RVASRSAQNAFFKKM
+6439 
-6454 GIKSHL
+6454 
-6460 IDDPSYAINSE
+6460 
-6471 SSKPDE
+6471 
-6477 LSDSNDKNTTSDKNQ
+6477 
-6492 EC
+6492 

>member
-64 RNNLDYDDNGRLLD
+64 RNNLDYDDNGRLLN

-123 LHAVPIIGT
+123 LHAVPIIGN

-213 LNKQN
+213 LNEQN

-237 ASARDKMNVK
+237 ASARDKMNLK
-247 DMLQSEIDQIWQSEK
+247 DLLQSEIDQIWQSEK

-275 IGDFLESYVAGP
+275 VGDFLEAYVAGP

-412 YGLAANAPQ
+412 YGLAANIPQ

-456 GAGFTKSIGQGLLK
+456 GAGFTKSIGKGLVK

-583 SSRMMQQM
+583 SSRIMQQM
-591 MNGSVDVK
+591 MDGSVNVK

-786 ASLGG
+786 AFLGG

-816 ENKSNFDPGSFIDDL
+816 ENKSNFDPGSFIADL

-915 HVGIFFDAMQK
+915 HAGIFFDAMQK

-996 VQNGV
+996 IQNGV

-1043 LNQIVDAIH
+1043 LNEIVDAIH
-1052 AKFKQEIGNNKA
+1052 AKFKQEISNNKA

-1131 NQEKSRKLREGGKE
+1131 NQEKSRKLREGGKK

-1250 GKLDYIDSYDNDIKS
+1250 GKLDSMDSYDNDIKS

-1443 DGDKKAQNKVSNAVK
+1443 DGDKKAQDKVSNAVK

-1475 SASDQESTEGKAG
+1475 AASDQESPEGKAR

-1500 ILDPNNYVDEVEGP
+1500 ILDQNNYVDEVEGP

-1651 PAAPI
+1651 PSAPI

-1671 SNGDKGNVSDSES
+1671 SNGDKGNRSDSES
-1684 SGAKD
+1684 SGAED

-1739 RVIFNPIAGPDVD
+1739 RVIFNPIAGSDVD

-1812 EYVVDRG
+1812 EYDVDYG

-1830 NDAGQEIQHILSV
+1830 NDAGQEIQNILSI

-1937 HHDLG
+1937 HHDIG
-1942 YFEIVKNVEDD
+1942 YFEIVKDAENDY
-1953 QYSVHFKPTDKDNPH
+1953 YSVHFKPVDDNNPH

-2020 ECEVK
+2020 EREVK
-2025 LKDDGSIVRIPI
+2025 LKDDGSTVKIPI

-2050 QISDHTIEK
+2050 QISDHT
-2059 QSTTNNK
+2059 
-2066 YLEGVNANRSKTANG
+2066 
-2081 EENQGTESAT
+2081 
-2091 PYNEALNNISKS
+2091 
-2103 GSQIILRSNNGN
+2103 
-2115 LFVTETTANDEQKAF
+2115 
-2130 IGNKIDSK
+2130 
-2138 TATFI
+2138 
-2143 PTSWSRVKSLN
+2143 
-2154 SLDSVATIKG
+2154 
-2164 DSRTASN
+2164 
-2171 IREVIPGRM
+2171 M
-2180 ELHDEGGHK
+2180 
-2189 YWKVTKKATLILDN
+2189 
-2203 YNNNTKQTP
+2203 QTH

-2218 SSQERDHDAFTMS
+2218 LSQERDHDAFTMS

-2313 DDADDVEKPSAPED
+2313 DDADDVEKPSSPED

-2424 AQNTN
+2424 AQNTD

-2488 KLLTKGWIN
+2488 KLLIKDWIN

-2691 NRKAIIDVYC
+2691 NRKAIIDAYC

-2729 KVNLRRD
+2729 KINLRRD

-2837 GFKTQVEINGAVHR
+2837 GFKTQVEINGTVHR

-2966 EHTYIED
+2966 ERTYIED
-2973 GKQKTKKVRI
+2973 GKQKTKKVKI

-3136 NNKTTQPKEAE
+3136 NNNPTQPKEAE

-3171 KTPQQPASILTSIA
+3171 KTPQQPASILTSMA

-3301 QLAMNAFKAARN
+3301 QLAMNAFKAVRN

-3358 EAETKQW
+3358 EAETRQW

-3399 VNSLTNEVIPIFM
+3399 VNSLTNDVIPIFM
-3412 FSKRAGKGVGYHEAW
+3412 FSKRAGKGIGYHEAW

-3662 QDTPVDGHLEN
+3662 PDTPVDGHLEN

-3801 TVCSQKPQVAFYR
+3801 TVCSQKPQIAFYR

-3842 GGTSSTIGSKQVYD
+3842 GGTNSTIGSKQVYD

-3931 QILLGLH
+3931 QMLLGLH

-4279 SPKRAWGPEGDNTKP
+4279 SPKRAWGPESYNTKP
-4294 VNLNQYLEFLY
+4294 INLNQYLEFLY

-4325 EDPNIDLDGFELIRK
+4325 DDPNIDLDGFELIRK
-4340 FLSDLKKQIAPNGAR
+4340 FLSDLKKQIAPNGSR

-4509 NASVKLK
+4509 NASVKLT

-4681 RDVNVADAEVIIRP
+4681 RDVNVADAEVVIRP

-4872 KVVPRGKKK
+4872 KVVPRGKRK
-4881 PGILN
+4881 PGIFN

-5109 FNDGTYQQQ
+5109 FNNGTYQQQ

-5128 YGNKADGTKSH
+5128 YGTKADGTKSH

-5161 VADVM
+5161 VADVL

-5230 RVDESKHVSKAIK
+5230 RVYESKHVSKAIK

-5321 IKHRILPHLQTAQ
+5321 IKHRILPHLQAAQ

-5521 YEALIDDKEE
+5521 YEDLINDKEA

-5562 INMTESE
+5562 INMTESK

-5597 PHDLFG
+5597 PDDLFG

-5664 ILSKRSNIDLK
+5664 ILSKRSNVDLK
-5675 LTKEDGVAGRTMKS
+5675 LTKEDGIAGRTMKS

-5720 ATPQFQDVLKSTL
+5720 ATPQFQDVLKNTL

-5829 IDGTKHEQTDPNKA
+5829 IDGTKREQTDPNKA

-6008 VFDTTSEGS
+6008 VFDTTSGGS

-6149 KSEQAKPNEINHSIP
+6149 KSEQAKPNQINHSIP

-6246 MLKRGGTENESNPK
+6246 ILKRGGTENESNPK

-6266 KEGKH
+6266 KEEKH
-6271 KFKHGEITEK
+6271 KFKPGEITEK

-6335 TEDDALDNIV
+6335 TEDDALDNVV

-6417 QKESA
+6417 QEESA
-6422 YDSNQQPEEDKS
+6422 YDSNQQQEEDKS

>member
-58 DYGLVE
+58 DYGLIE
-64 RNNLDYDDNGRLLD
+64 RNNLDYDNNGRLLD
-78 KKDAE
+78 KKDSE
-83 KKHDSYEPDD
+83 KKHDSYEPAD

-113 SKLSDAIYAG
+113 SKLSDAIYSG
-123 LHAVPIIGT
+123 LHAVPIIGA

-163 QDIDYLENVY
+163 QDIDYIENVY

-192 RGMSDQAMAYDISK
+192 KGMSAQAMAYDISK
-206 LDQLGKQ
+206 LDQLGEQ

-218 EYIKTEGKQHP
+218 EYIKTEGKQHA

-237 ASARDKMNVK
+237 TSARDNMNVK
-247 DMLQSEIDQIWQSEK
+247 DLLQSEIDEIWQSEK

-275 IGDFLESYVAGP
+275 IGDFLEAYVAGP
-287 IADAVFKPFEAAG
+287 IADVFLKPDEAAG
-300 NILDFVLHSPDNR
+300 NILDFILHSLDDR
-313 YSLNNALQNVDVN
+313 YLLNNALQNVDVN

-351 DFYLNLNKNDVL
+351 DFYLNSNKNDVL
-363 DRYVDTKRDALK
+363 DRYVDAKRDALK
-375 RIDNLAH
+375 RMDNLAH

-412 YGLAANAPQ
+412 YGLAANIPQ

-436 GTDAAVSKVVAPILI
+436 GIDAAVSKAIAPILI

-456 GAGFTKSIGQGLLK
+456 GTGFAKSIGKGLAK
-470 QLEKSG
+470 SLEKSG
-476 TMAIA
+476 SMAIA
-481 RNAIRSG
+481 KNAIRSG

-500 ANTAREASVISRLW
+500 ASTAREASIISKLW

-530 VDIENAIKAAQMSNP
+530 VDIERAIAAAQMSNP

-554 VRAAEGATQ
+554 VRVAEGATQ

-591 MNGSVDVK
+591 MDGSVDVK

-614 NPDSLDDQQK
+614 DPDSLDDQQK

-660 LAVMDYWEKL
+660 LAAMDYWEKL

-697 YGRDLTS
+697 YGRDLAS
-704 DMPFRMFNKNI
+704 DRPFRMFNKNI
-715 DLGSKTARNMAFDYQ
+715 DLGSKTARNIAFDYQ

-742 SDKLTKA
+742 SDKLTKV
-749 TQWMLN
+749 TQLMLN
-755 RFKKKDGTPNLGRI
+755 KFKKKDGTPNLGRI

-786 ASLGG
+786 VSLGG

-816 ENKSNFDPGSFIDDL
+816 ENRSSLDPGSFIADL

-867 QMFRAPAALSNLH
+867 QIFRAPAALSNLH
-880 KSSDD
+880 KSNDD

-926 HGVTSERLLGSLAAM
+926 HGVTAERLLGSLAAM

-1043 LNQIVDAIH
+1043 LNGIVDAIH
-1052 AKFKQEIGNNKA
+1052 AKFKQEISNNKA

-1088 FADSDEEVPM
+1088 FADSGEEVPM

-1145 QEADELDKMNRW
+1145 QEANELDKMNRW

-1169 ERSFVRN
+1169 ERGFVRN

-1201 QFNNLIK
+1201 QFNTIIK

-1236 IITPELESKFEDEF
+1236 IITPELESEFEQEF
-1250 GKLDYIDSYDNDIKS
+1250 GKLDSMDSYDKDIKS

-1332 RAKVKQEAAD
+1332 RTKVKQEAAD

-1358 HDHIDRIKEV
+1358 HEHIDRIKEV
-1368 KGAIHEY
+1368 KSAIHEY

-1384 IPEQERTTDQID
+1384 IPEQERTTDQTD
-1396 KIDDL
+1396 KINDL

-1408 VIMSDLNNGEIRQ
+1408 VIMSDLNNGEIRY

-1443 DGDKKAQNKVSNAVK
+1443 DGDKKAQGKVRNAVK

-1470 QLNDD
+1470 QLNDGA
-1475 SASDQESTEGKAG
+1475 ASDQESPEGQAG
-1488 DVENPEDDKAQD
+1488 DVENPKDDKAQD
-1500 ILDPNNYVDEVEGP
+1500 ILDPNNYADEVEGP
-1514 EGEKPTSKEI
+1514 EGKKPTSKEI

-1536 DDKPESKNIRD
+1536 DDKPESKNIMD

-1590 VDSEDLKDDIKH
+1590 VDNEDLKDDINH

-1616 PTATPVID
+1616 SAATPVID
-1624 PVTGATISNPSV
+1624 PVTGATISNPAV
-1636 GDNTDNTDKPATPPA
+1636 GDNTDNNDQPATPSA
-1651 PAAPI
+1651 PATPI

-1671 SNGDKGNVSDSES
+1671 SNGDKGDGNDSES
-1684 SGAKD
+1684 MGAED

-1739 RVIFNPIAGPDVD
+1739 RVIFNPIAGSDVD
-1752 VEFHEKQSKV
+1752 IEFHEKQSKV

-1790 DYFGKMRL
+1790 DYFGKMIL

-1830 NDAGQEIQHILSV
+1830 NDAGQEISHGLSV

-1857 KIASNILPQDYIDFV
+1857 KIASNILPQDYIDFI
-1872 EQGHAEALNAQ
+1872 EHGHAEALNAQ

-1897 TKALRDIFGIKYHN
+1897 TKALRDNFGIKYHN
-1911 YTAQE
+1911 YTVQE
-1916 LDSLRANKLITNH
+1916 LDELRANKLITNH

-1942 YFEIVKNVEDD
+1942 YFEIVKDAENDY
-1953 QYSVHFKPTDKDNPH
+1953 YSVHFKPTDKDNPH

-2020 ECEVK
+2020 EREVK
-2025 LKDDGSIVRIPI
+2025 LKDDGSTVKIPI
-2037 WRQEMDDLQSVKL
+2037 WRQEMDDLQSISL
-2050 QISDHTIEK
+2050 TISDE
-2059 QSTTNNK
+2059 
-2066 YLEGVNANRSKTANG
+2066 Y
-2081 EENQGTESAT
+2081 
-2091 PYNEALNNISKS
+2091 
-2103 GSQIILRSNNGN
+2103 
-2115 LFVTETTANDEQKAF
+2115 
-2130 IGNKIDSK
+2130 
-2138 TATFI
+2138 
-2143 PTSWSRVKSLN
+2143 
-2154 SLDSVATIKG
+2154 
-2164 DSRTASN
+2164 SN
-2171 IREVIPGRM
+2171 INPEAFGESEKPYIKADANQQLTKIQQAVLDFINGDIN
-2180 ELHDEGGHK
+2180 EQQFINIANIEYKNGGK
-2189 YWKVTKKATLILDN
+2189 YWKGIYEHGGIGLLAYQAYMSEFAYPSDSDTFDKLRNSAEGNSALANYQQQYDRFVSAKYKA
-2203 YNNNTKQTP
+2203 
-2212 IIEEDI
+2212 EEYKARN
-2218 SSQERDHDAFTMS
+2218 SKSHNKFSMS

-2241 DQIDKNIDRV
+2241 DQIDKNVDRV
-2251 DDVIFRHGNKLGAIL
+2251 DEIIFRHGNKLGAIL
-2266 IHIPEKGW
+2266 IHIPKKGW

-2301 TEQNP
+2301 PEQNP

-2313 DDADDVEKPSAPED
+2313 DDADDAEQPSAPED

-2424 AQNTN
+2424 AQNTD

-2471 TELKYKY
+2471 TQLKYKY

-2669 GKQRD
+2669 GRQRD

-2691 NRKAIIDVYC
+2691 NRKAIIDAYC

-2729 KVNLRRD
+2729 KINLRRD

-2816 EALMPGSNIR
+2816 EAIMPGSNVR

-2837 GFKTQVEINGAVHR
+2837 GFKTQVEINGTVHR

-2919 FLYTHGRHRTKEQI
+2919 FLYTHGKHRTKEQI
-2933 ISAKLPYYCLKQ
+2933 LSAKLPYYCLKQ

-2955 DKFVCGTTRIE
+2955 DRFVCGTTKIE
-2966 EHTYIED
+2966 ERTYIED
-2973 GKQKTKKVRI
+2973 GKQKTKKVKI

-3097 IHTGRLMTDSDTQLF
+3097 IHTGRLMTDSDIQLF

-3117 YAQGVDVDQAAQEE
+3117 YAQGVDVDQAAQKE

-3136 NNKTTQPKEAE
+3136 NNKPTQPKEAE

-3159 KGKKTPKGNTEP
+3159 KDKKTPKGNTEP

-3185 KDAIVNQQASEG
+3185 KDAIVNQEASEG

-3264 VEGAIRKKIDEYN
+3264 VEGSIRKKIDEYN

-3301 QLAMNAFKAARN
+3301 QLAMNAFKAVRN

-3323 DGSATVSGRPAQ
+3323 DGSATVSGRQAQ

-3358 EAETKQW
+3358 EAETRQW

-3412 FSKRAGKGVGYHEAW
+3412 FSKRAGKGIGYHEAW

-3507 MIFEAIRSGKA
+3507 MIFEAIRSGKV
-3518 KGMRIDPESLKEF
+3518 KGMKIDPESLKEF

-3607 ANATDPDAKVV
+3607 TNATDPDAKVV

-3644 TLQKEKAHEQTE
+3644 TLQKDKAHEQTE

-3662 QDTPVDGHLEN
+3662 PDTPVDGHLEN

-3707 RAIDKTT
+3707 RAIDETT

-3801 TVCSQKPQVAFYR
+3801 TVCSQKPQIAFYR

-3826 EAAQLSSAA
+3826 EAAQLSSGA

-3842 GGTSSTIGSKQVYD
+3842 GGTNSTIGSKQVYD

-3931 QILLGLH
+3931 QMLLRLH

-4004 KKKGNGSKQ
+4004 KRKGNGSKQ
-4013 VALDQLFN
+4013 VALDQIFN

-4202 ANGKVRHLRFSDRT
+4202 ENGKVRHLRFSDRT

-4279 SPKRAWGPEGDNTKP
+4279 SPKRSWGPEGDNTKP

-4325 EDPNIDLDGFELIRK
+4325 DDPNIDLDGFELIRK

-4406 YKAVGKKPCEE
+4406 YKAIGKKPLEE

-4509 NASVKLK
+4509 NAAVKLR

-4522 GRPQLFSIDVQNLR
+4522 GRPQSFSIDVQNLR

-4606 ILKNPDKYFG
+4606 VLKNPDKYFG
-4616 DEWKKMSENKKHVEL
+4616 DEWEKMSENKKHVEL

-4729 GEYADRK
+4729 GEYTDRK
-4736 GEWMTNQELARKVLN
+4736 GEWMTNQELARKVLK

-4872 KVVPRGKKK
+4872 KVVPQGKKK
-4881 PGILN
+4881 PGITN
-4886 KVPED
+4886 KVQED

-5087 RNNSMEVFLS
+5087 KNNSMEVFLS

-5118 RQWLIEHDFI
+5118 REWLIEHDFI
-5128 YGNKADGTKSH
+5128 YGKKADGTKSH

-5166 PKQSG
+5166 PEQSG

-5191 KLYLATL
+5191 KIYLATL

-5230 RVDESKHVSKAIK
+5230 RVNESKHISKAIK
-5243 NQKKYDDLKARE
+5243 NQKEYDDLKARE

-5321 IKHRILPHLQTAQ
+5321 IKHRILPHLHTAQ

-5434 TYSMSEFLLRA
+5434 TYSMSGFLLRA

-5476 NLSKDTANPHASE
+5476 NLSKDTVNPHASE
-5489 QYIALNMLL
+5489 QYIALNMLR
-5498 GPKIKSGKNYVRSGG
+5498 GPKIKSGKDYVRSGG

-5521 YEALIDDKEE
+5521 YEALIEDKEE

-5542 VGDTISL
+5542 AGDIISL
-5549 SRIGVWIDIMSQE
+5549 SKIGVWIDIMSGK
-5562 INMTESE
+5562 IDMTESE
-5569 NKNIYGDDMRAFGS
+5569 NKKIYGDDMRAFGS

-5664 ILSKRSNIDLK
+5664 VLSKRSNIDLK
-5675 LTKEDGVAGRTMKS
+5675 LNKEDGVAGRTMKS

-5694 EKTYLNDELV
+5694 EKTYLNDELF

-5802 HDFIFGNNEAKNNDP
+5802 HDFIFGNDEAKNNDP

-5829 IDGTKHEQTDPNKA
+5829 IDGTKREQTDPNKA

-6008 VFDTTSEGS
+6008 VFDTTSTGS
-6017 GGIYSMWYD
+6017 GGIYSMWSD
-6026 KVNKKRVFGCLIL
+6026 KVNKKRIFGCLIL

-6049 KYFKIKLEDQIFLYR
+6049 KYFKIKLQDQIFLYR

-6077 KPKTVSRSVYIPIP
+6077 KPTIVSRSVYIPIP

-6136 FVENKDNFFRPIS
+6136 FVENKDNFFRPVS
-6149 KSEQAKPNEINHSIP
+6149 KSEQAKPDEINHSIP

-6171 DVQYVEELEQNDYSE
+6171 DVQYVQEFEQNDYSE

-6195 TANEYKAPLKS
+6195 TSNEYKAPLKS

-6225 IYGGDVID
+6225 TYGGDVID

-6266 KEGKH
+6266 KEGKN
-6271 KFKHGEITEK
+6271 KFKPGEITEK

-6335 TEDDALDNIV
+6335 TEDNALDNVV
-6345 SSNPDAFYN
+6345 SSNPDAFQN
-6354 DIQQSEE
+6354 DIEQSEE

-6374 RTIGGLIKQIDEDA
+6374 RTIGGFIKQIDEDA

-6404 KTIEEEEKAQDKE
+6404 KTIEQEEKAQDEE
-6417 QKESA
+6417 QEESA
-6422 YDSNQQPEEDKS
+6422 YDQTQQPEEDKS
-6434 DDDQA
+6434 DDNQA

-6454 GIKSHL
+6454 GIKRHL